1 MFKKVMQKI
10 INIINSVKN
19 FIKKQDKKTITI
31 ASVAIVVVLAAL
43 LAFIKTGPGFS
54 ALKFWTSGD
63 KKIAEKAIKYINDN
77 DLASSEASLIS
88 YSRESGLIK
97 IKIKIG
103 ATEFDSY
110 LTMDGKYLFPQVI
123 EMEKTET
130 EDTEESTPT
139 VSVESCEDMQKTDS
153 PMLEA
158 YVVSM
163 CPYGLQIQRAMAD
176 AVSKVPELAN
186 YIKVRYI
193 GSVSGNTITSMHGED
208 EATENFRQICI
219 REEQPSKY
227 WSYVSCQIKAGDSK
241 GCETQTGIDSSKLSA
256 CLADSNRGVAYAKE
270 DFDLNSKY
278 SVTGSPTLM
287 MGDSRIYES
296 SFGGRSSDAI
306 KEIVCCASTTEPGF
320 CSQTL
325 NTSSAA
331 SSYSENYSGS
341 GATASAS
348 CE

>member
-1 MFKKVMQKI
+1 MFEKIKQKAISITGI
-10 INIINSVKN
+10 IIG

-31 ASVAIVVVLAAL
+31 ASIIIVIISAAL
-43 LAFIKTGPGFS
+43 LAYIKTGPGFS
-54 ALKFWTSGD
+54 GLKFWTLGD
-63 KKIAEKAIKYINDN
+63 KKIAEKAIKYINN
-77 DLASSEASLIS
+77 NNLASSEASLVS

-110 LTMDGKYLFPQVI
+110 LTKDGKYLFPQVI
-123 EMEKTET
+123 EMKETET
-130 EDTEESTPT
+130 ENTEETTPT
-139 VSVESCEDMQKTDS
+139 VSVESCEDMTKTDN

-163 CPYGLQIQRAMAD
+163 CPYGLQMQRAMAD
-176 AVSKVPELAN
+176 AVIKVPELAS

-193 GSVSGNTITSMHGED
+193 GSVSENTITSMHGED

-227 WSYVSCQIKAGDSK
+227 WNYVSCQIKAGDSK

-256 CLADSNRGVAYAKE
+256 CMADTNRGVAYAKE
-270 DFDLNSKY
+270 DFNLNSQY
-278 SVTGSPTLM
+278 GVTGSPTLM
-287 MGDSRIYES
+287 MADSRIYES

-341 GATASAS
+341 GATTSAS

>member
-1 MFKKVMQKI
+1 MLNKI
-10 INIINSVKN
+10 REKTVNVIGITTG

-31 ASVAIVVVLAAL
+31 ASVITIVVLAVL
-43 LAFIKTGPGFS
+43 LAFVKTGPGFS

-63 KKIAEKAIKYINDN
+63 KKIAEKAIEYINN
-77 DLASSEASLIS
+77 NNLASSEASLVS

-123 EMEKTET
+123 EMEKTEI
-130 EDTEESTPT
+130 EETEESVPT
-139 VSVESCEDMQKTDS
+139 VSVESCEDMSKTES

-176 AVSKVPELAN
+176 AVNSASELAN

-193 GSVSGNTITSMHGED
+193 GSVSGNTITSMHGEE
-208 EATENFRQICI
+208 EATENLRQICI

-227 WSYVSCQIKAGDSK
+227 WNYVSCQIKAGDSK
-241 GCETQTGIDSSKLSA
+241 GCETQTGIDSSTLSA

-278 SVTGSPTLM
+278 DITGSPTLM
-287 MGDSRIYES
+287 VADSRIYES

-341 GATASAS
+341 GATTSAS

>member
-1 MFKKVMQKI
+1 MLDKI
-10 INIINSVKN
+10 KEKAINILGIIIG

-31 ASVAIVVVLAAL
+31 ASVVIVVILAVL

-54 ALKFWTSGD
+54 ALKFWTLGD
-63 KKIAEKAIKYINDN
+63 KKIAEKAIEYINDN
-77 DLASSEASLIS
+77 DLASSEASLVS

-110 LTMDGKYLFPQVI
+110 ITRDGKYLFPQVI
-123 EMEKTET
+123 EMKEAEAKN
-130 EDTEESTPT
+130 TEESTPT
-139 VSVESCEDMQKTDS
+139 VSVESCEDMTKTDS

-163 CPYGLQIQRAMAD
+163 CPYGLQMQRAMAD

-193 GSVSGNTITSMHGED
+193 GSVSGNKITAMHGED

-227 WSYVSCQIKAGDSK
+227 WNYVSCQIKAGDSK
-241 GCETQTGIDSSKLSA
+241 GCEAQTGVDSSKLSA
-256 CLADSNRGVAYAKE
+256 CLADSSRGIAYAKE

-278 SVTGSPTLM
+278 GVTGSPTLM
-287 MGDSRIYES
+287 IADSRIYES

-331 SSYSENYSGS
+331 SSYSEDYSGS
-341 GATASAS
+341 GATTSAS
-348 CE
+348 CQ